1 MNQRRRTKFVWA
13 LWFLIGL
20 HVVVLLA
27 GFFAPYSYDSQDREH
42 PYAAPM
48 RVHLVDAQGHWHLR
62 PFAYGI
68 KSREG
73 SFSAYEED
81 HSKMLPLKLF
91 AAGEPYQVL
100 GRFHFQ
106 THLFG
111 VEPRVGVEPA
121 HAESAESPARV
132 YLLGADGF
140 GRDQLSRVL
149 YGGQVSLFAGILAA
163 TFSVVAG
170 LFLGLVAGMF
180 GRPLDDVIMRVGE
193 IFIALPWLYLLIS
206 VRAFLPLQMSSIA
219 TFTLVVAVIGLVGWG
234 RPARLVR
241 GVVLSARER
250 NFVLAA
256 RGFGAGRFYLMRR
269 HILPATLGVALTQ
282 MALLVPLFM
291 MAEVTLSFLGLGVG
305 EPYPSW
311 GNMLASAQQF
321 HVISSYWWMLLPGL
335 APAPVFLACHA
346 LADSLQEKLQSAV

>member
-1 MNQRRRTKFVWA
+1 MTQRKRTKLVWA
-13 LWFLIGL
+13 AWFLAVL
-20 HVVVLLA
+20 HLVILLA
-27 GFFAPYSYDSQDREH
+27 GFFAPYSYDTQDREH

-48 RVHLVDAQGHWHLR
+48 RVHLVDAAGRWHFR
-62 PFAYGI
+62 PFVYGL
-68 KSREG
+68 KAREG
-73 SFSAYEED
+73 SLTAYEED
-81 HSKMLPLKLF
+81 RTQMFPVNLF
-91 AAGEPYQVL
+91 VAGEPYTVL

-111 VEPRVGVEPA
+111 VQSKAGVEA
-121 HAESAESPARV
+121 PARI

-140 GRDQLSRVL
+140 GRDQFSRIL

-163 TFSVVAG
+163 ALSAIGG
-170 LFLGLVAGMF
+170 LFLGMVAGMF

-206 VRAFLPLQMSSIA
+206 VRAFLPLQMSSTA
-219 TFTLVVAVIGLVGWG
+219 TFALVVGVIGIVGWG

-241 GVVLSARER
+241 NVVLSARER

-256 RGFGAGRFYLMRR
+256 RGFGAGKFYLMRR
-269 HILPATLGVALTQ
+269 HILPATMSVILPQ

-305 EPYPSW
+305 EPFPSW

-346 LADSLQEKLQSAV
+346 LADSWQEKLKSAV